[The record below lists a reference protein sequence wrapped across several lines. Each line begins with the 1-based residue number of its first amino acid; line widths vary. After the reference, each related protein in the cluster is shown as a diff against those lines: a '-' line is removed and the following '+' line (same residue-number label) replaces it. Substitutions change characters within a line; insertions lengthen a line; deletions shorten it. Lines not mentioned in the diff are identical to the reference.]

1 MKWDVPSCRELAREQ
16 LSVLE
21 GAAERWPGDR
31 GSLGK
36 LSRLSSDTEGPL
48 WKLSTPS
55 LQVPGWVWCLFQD
68 L

>member
-1 MKWDVPSCRELAREQ
+1 MKWDVPSCRELAGEQ
-16 LSVLE
+16 PS
-21 GAAERWPGDR
+21 AAEWWPGDP

-36 LSRLSSDTEGPL
+36 PSRLSSDTEGPL

-55 LQVPGWVWCLFQD
+55 LQVPGWVRYLFQD